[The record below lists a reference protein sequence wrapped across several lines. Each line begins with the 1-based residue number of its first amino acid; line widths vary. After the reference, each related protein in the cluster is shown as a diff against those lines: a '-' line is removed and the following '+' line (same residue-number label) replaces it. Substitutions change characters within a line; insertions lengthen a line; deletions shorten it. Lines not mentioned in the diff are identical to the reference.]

1 MIRSTLRTRFWRT
14 MAAGSVLALLAGG
27 CGSDSPVQPDSVD
40 FQPLLVQAVDGVII
54 PTYADLAS
62 QSAALHAAVL
72 TLQSQPTTEHLTE
85 ARDAWRQARR
95 PWEMSEGFLFGP
107 VDTQGID
114 PAIDSW
120 PVNHVDLEAVLAS
133 SDVLT
138 PSFIDALE
146 GTLKGFHTIEYLLYG
161 EDGGRV
167 IGELQPR
174 VLEYLAA
181 CSGALAGA
189 TERLRLAWDPAGGD
203 FGQHLRAAGSASS
216 VYSSPR
222 AAVQELVNGM
232 VGIADEVANGKINDP
247 LSTGDLTLE
256 ESRFSANSKADFAD
270 NIRSIQHIYL
280 GRYTSDGIGLD
291 EFVRS
296 RNAALDSQLQAEIAA
311 AITAIEAI
319 PGTFSSAVQNARPA
333 VEAAQDAVLQ
343 VSQTLQAEVMPLVV
357 GP

>member
-1 MIRSTLRTRFWRT
+1 
-14 MAAGSVLALLAGG
+14 
-27 CGSDSPVQPDSVD
+27 
-40 FQPLLVQAVDGVII
+40 
-54 PTYADLAS
+54 
-62 QSAALHAAVL
+62 
-72 TLQSQPTTEHLTE
+72 
-85 ARDAWRQARR
+85 
-95 PWEMSEGFLFGP
+95 
-107 VDTQGID
+107 
-114 PAIDSW
+114 
-120 PVNHVDLEAVLAS
+120 
-133 SDVLT
+133 
-138 PSFIDALE
+138 
-146 GTLKGFHTIEYLLYG
+146 
-161 EDGGRV
+161 
-167 IGELQPR
+167 
-174 VLEYLAA
+174 
-181 CSGALAGA
+181 
-189 TERLRLAWDPAGGD
+189 
-203 FGQHLRAAGSASS
+203 
-216 VYSSPR
+216 
-222 AAVQELVNGM
+222 M

-256 ESRFSANSKADFAD
+256 ESRFSANSKADFAH